1 MPVWLI
7 IVVALAVIGV
17 VLIIA
22 APWKAVRDEK
32 PLPEDVETRLL
43 LGESPR
49 DVAADTDRA
58 DGSDDHSGEPRPRRI
73 PPARP

>member
-17 VLIIA
+17 VLIIV

-49 DVAADTDRA
+49 DVAADADRTDT
-58 DGSDDHSGEPRPRRI
+58 SDEAPTRRI
-73 PPARP
+73 PPAGR